1 MWTLEQFI
9 YSIAALVIV
18 ANCVA
23 CIAVLRSGLYTRSQ
37 VLLQSAVIWLVPIFG
52 ALVVALVLRSH
63 RDQRA
68 IGRGNG
74 ADPEN
79 WQNAQEPSHDS

>member
-1 MWTLEQFI
+1 MPTFEQSI
-9 YSIAALVIV
+9 YLIAALVIV

-37 VLLQSAVIWLVPIFG
+37 ALLQSAFIWLVPIFG

-63 RDQRA
+63 RDERA
-68 IGRGNG
+68 VGRGNG

>member
-1 MWTLEQFI
+1 MPTFEQSI
-9 YSIAALVIV
+9 YLIAALAVV

-23 CIAVLRSGLYTRSQ
+23 CIAVLRSGLYTRRQ
-37 VLLQSAVIWLVPIFG
+37 VLLQSTVIWLVPILG
-52 ALVVALVLRSH
+52 ALVVALFLRTH
-63 RDQRA
+63 RDERA
-68 IGRGNG
+68 VGRGNG